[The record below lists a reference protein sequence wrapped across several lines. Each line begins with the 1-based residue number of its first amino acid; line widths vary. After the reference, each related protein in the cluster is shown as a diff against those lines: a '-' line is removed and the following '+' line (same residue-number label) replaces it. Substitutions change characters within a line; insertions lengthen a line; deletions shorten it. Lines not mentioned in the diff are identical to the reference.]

1 MSAAA
6 PNDPGAGHTL
16 AASGT
21 PLVSLFGPTP
31 AEKFAPGAPVL
42 RIVRAQ
48 DFGGEE
54 MDAIPEEAVGAALK
68 DLLKETAPA
77 PSRPAKG

>member
-1 MSAAA
+1 MKRYVAGPDVGHREHA
-6 PNDPGAGHTL
+6 PQPFDPSNL
-16 AASGT
+16 
-21 PLVSLFGPTP
+21 
-31 AEKFAPGAPVL
+31 APGAPIL

-77 PSRPAKG
+77 PSRSAKG